1 MDFGSI
7 LHVAQKNEKLPKKEI
22 KYYSTK
28 FDPPKK
34 EERSKQLSSNIKK
47 FLARKEAE
55 EKKKSVE
62 ANAKR
67 EELLALRSQDKKA
80 TRRVS
85 VMLKRTKS
93 ANKSVIQDAVDN
105 DNTAV
110 TLAGPSQ
117 PDEDDYGYV
126 SQEASAYY
134 NKMMQKY
141 NNMPEDSKFAKSKR
155 SVSVNLNGTK
165 DRVRAALLREQ
176 EEALLPHK
184 RKRRP
189 KDDDIS
195 NDTYN
200 DDDYRSEQSQ
210 ERSSTKSKPRAAA
223 PPPIN
228 FSELLKLA
236 EKKQFEPIK
245 IEPKKEVKE
254 EERPMTKRQ
263 KRELEKEKAWRE
275 RKEKGITNG
284 GDKESV
290 PGASRSSDKTMG
302 PPNKIPKLNNG
313 TQSNGKIPKVPS
325 AEERSKNGQRPAQA
339 SQNIPRRADDKPG
352 NARRDDRDRIK
363 DERDRLRDEMERMRM
378 ERDRLRD
385 ERDKI
390 RDDRD
395 RLKNDDRNTVR
406 KSDNDRGRVTS
417 NGINHSS
424 STDRRPDPSK
434 ASKLR
439 QELEKSRS
447 LSKTSSRPPG
457 STQLANQNT
466 NKAQLNK
473 QTAAKVTSA
482 LDKSKGLPRRDITV
496 KDMKARQLIQGQDRP
511 KQFPPADL
519 KPKQFPPPDVRRRQF
534 PSKDVKRKSPMG
546 HKRRIIDDDDSEY
559 DSEMDDFIDDG
570 PEEGEDYS
578 KYISE
583 IFGYDKSR
591 YRNVDEMDD
600 NMESSFSQ
608 VMKEEFISG
617 KLGLMEDLEDMKQEA
632 EEKKRK
638 QERMKKFKK

>member
-1 MDFGSI
+1 M
-7 LHVAQKNEKLPKKEI
+7 QI

-55 EKKKSVE
+55 EKKKAVE
-62 ANAKR
+62 ASAKR

-141 NNMPEDSKFAKSKR
+141 NNMPEDSKFSKSKK

-176 EEALLPHK
+176 EEAMLPHK

-200 DDDYRSEQSQ
+200 DDDYRNEQSQ
-210 ERSSTKSKPRAAA
+210 EKSSTKPKPKAAA

-284 GDKESV
+284 NGKESV
-290 PGASRSSDKTMG
+290 PGASRPSDKSMG
-302 PPNKIPKLNNG
+302 PPTKIPKLNNG
-313 TQSNGKIPKVPS
+313 AQSNGKIPKLPGT
-325 AEERSKNGQRPAQA
+325 EERSKNGQRPAQS
-339 SQNIPRRADDKPG
+339 SQSIPRRTDDRSG
-352 NARRDDRDRIK
+352 NVKRDDRDRIR

-390 RDDRD
+390 RDARD

-406 KSDNDRGRVTS
+406 KSESDRGRVTS
-417 NGINHSS
+417 NGANHSS
-424 STDRRPDPSK
+424 SADRRPDPSK

-439 QELEKSRS
+439 QELERGRS
-447 LSKTSSRPPG
+447 LGKTSSTRPPG
-457 STQLANQNT
+457 SSQQLASQNT
-466 NKAQLNK
+466 NRAQLNK
-473 QTAAKVTSA
+473 PTAAKATSA
-482 LDKSKGLPRRDITV
+482 LDKSKGLTRRDISV
-496 KDMKARQLIQGQDRP
+496 KDMKSRPSLQAQDKP

-519 KPKQFPPPDVRRRQF
+519 KPKQFPPPDVRRKQF
-534 PSKDVKRKSPMG
+534 PPKDVKRKPPMG
-546 HKRRIIDDDDSEY
+546 HKSNFIIQIIIHY
-559 DSEMDDFIDDG
+559 
-570 PEEGEDYS
+570 
-578 KYISE
+578 
-583 IFGYDKSR
+583 
-591 YRNVDEMDD
+591 
-600 NMESSFSQ
+600 NMY
-608 VMKEEFISG
+608 
-617 KLGLMEDLEDMKQEA
+617 
-632 EEKKRK
+632 
-638 QERMKKFKK
+638 